1 MGNIKKVSF
10 SYLFH
15 IHEGFSSCQKITY
28 FITSAE
34 PIIKSVERRVRDKIS
49 GESLQIFRS
58 DRGRISNPYYSYT
71 VILLLFIQFL
81 YFVHFDFIYC
91 LYGFYTH
98 CLLFGYTKIKG
109 DVKSMFTKKS
119 LSMVILS
126 GGLVLAGCS
135 ANESVSEDKEKETPT
150 QEEKSQVK
158 NGSNGEEQAPVV
170 ELSKGEELSNILTST
185 NWQGTEVYDAEG
197 NNLTEEN
204 SNFIGLAKYDQET
217 NRYEFF
223 DKATGE
229 TRGDE
234 GIFFITKDGEKRI
247 LISQS
252 MGYQAVVDLTE
263 ITDEIFTYKRMGV
276 DKDGNE
282 VEVFV
287 EHIPYTESELE
298 FTNAGPELT
307 SETGEIVKD
316 IPGVNILADTLWNGT
331 KVLDKDGNDVTE
343 FNSNFISIAKF
354 DAKTSKYEFFD
365 VNSGESRGDFG
376 YFDVIND
383 NKIRTHVSIGEN
395 KYGAALEITELN
407 DDRFTYKR
415 MGKDAAG
422 NDIEIYVEHEPY
434 EGEFN
439 PSFGF

>member
-1 MGNIKKVSF
+1 
-10 SYLFH
+10 
-15 IHEGFSSCQKITY
+15 
-28 FITSAE
+28 
-34 PIIKSVERRVRDKIS
+34 
-49 GESLQIFRS
+49 
-58 DRGRISNPYYSYT
+58 
-71 VILLLFIQFL
+71 
-81 YFVHFDFIYC
+81 
-91 LYGFYTH
+91 
-98 CLLFGYTKIKG
+98 
-109 DVKSMFTKKS
+109 MFTKKS
-119 LSMVILS
+119 LSMIILS

-135 ANESVSEDKEKETPT
+135 ATGSVSEDEEQGTTT
-150 QEEKSQVK
+150 QEETSQVE
-158 NGSNGEEQAPVV
+158 NVSNGEEQAPGE

-185 NWQGTEVYDAEG
+185 NWQGTEVYDEEG
-197 NNLTEEN
+197 NDLTEEN

-234 GIFFITKDGEKRI
+234 GIFFITNDGENRI

-252 MGYQAVVDLTE
+252 MGYQAVVDITE
-263 ITDEIFTYKRMGV
+263 ISNEIFTYKRMGV

-282 VEVFV
+282 VEVYV
-287 EHIPYTESELE
+287 EHVPYNESELE

-316 IPGVNILADTLWNGT
+316 IPGVRILADTLWNGT
-331 KVLDKDGNDVTE
+331 IVLDKDGNDVTE
-343 FNSNFISIAKF
+343 YNNNFISIAKF
-354 DAKTSKYEFFD
+354 DAETSKYEFFD
-365 VNSGESRGDFG
+365 VTSGESRGDFG

-407 DDRFTYKR
+407 DERFTYKR
-415 MGKDAAG
+415 MGKDADG

-434 EGEFN
+434 EGEFD

>member
-1 MGNIKKVSF
+1 
-10 SYLFH
+10 
-15 IHEGFSSCQKITY
+15 
-28 FITSAE
+28 
-34 PIIKSVERRVRDKIS
+34 
-49 GESLQIFRS
+49 
-58 DRGRISNPYYSYT
+58 
-71 VILLLFIQFL
+71 
-81 YFVHFDFIYC
+81 
-91 LYGFYTH
+91 
-98 CLLFGYTKIKG
+98 
-109 DVKSMFTKKS
+109 MFTKKS
-119 LSMVILS
+119 LSLFILS

-135 ANESVSEDKEKETPT
+135 ANGSVSEDEEQGTTT
-150 QEEKSQVK
+150 QEETSQVENASK
-158 NGSNGEEQAPVV
+158 TEEVAQGE

-185 NWQGTEVYDAEG
+185 NWQGTEVYDEEG
-197 NNLTEEN
+197 NDLTEEN

-234 GIFFITKDGEKRI
+234 GIFFITNDGEKRI

-252 MGYQAVVDLTE
+252 MGYQAVVDITE
-263 ITDEIFTYKRMGV
+263 ITNEIFTYKRMGV

-282 VEVFV
+282 VEVYV
-287 EHIPYTESELE
+287 EHVPYTESELE
-298 FTNAGPELT
+298 FTNAGPQLT

-316 IPGVNILADTLWNGT
+316 IPGVRILADTLWNGT
-331 KVLDKDGNDVTE
+331 IVLDKDGNDVTE
-343 FNSNFISIAKF
+343 YNSNFISIAKF
-354 DAKTSKYEFFD
+354 DAETSKYEFFD
-365 VNSGESRGDFG
+365 VTSGESRGDFG

-407 DDRFTYKR
+407 DERFTYKR
-415 MGKDAAG
+415 MGKDADG
-422 NDIEIYVEHEPY
+422 NDIEIFVEHEPY

>member
-1 MGNIKKVSF
+1 
-10 SYLFH
+10 
-15 IHEGFSSCQKITY
+15 
-28 FITSAE
+28 
-34 PIIKSVERRVRDKIS
+34 
-49 GESLQIFRS
+49 
-58 DRGRISNPYYSYT
+58 
-71 VILLLFIQFL
+71 
-81 YFVHFDFIYC
+81 
-91 LYGFYTH
+91 
-98 CLLFGYTKIKG
+98 
-109 DVKSMFTKKS
+109 MFTKKS
-119 LSMVILS
+119 LSLFMLS

-135 ANESVSEDKEKETPT
+135 TNGSVNEDEEQGATT
-150 QEEKSQVK
+150 QEETSQVE
-158 NGSNGEEQAPVV
+158 NVSNGEEQAQGE
-170 ELSKGEELSNILTST
+170 ELTKGEELSNILTST
-185 NWQGTEVYDAEG
+185 NWQGTEVYDEEG
-197 NNLTEEN
+197 NNLTEEI

-252 MGYQAVVDLTE
+252 MGYQAVVDITE
-263 ITDEIFTYKRMGV
+263 ITNEIFTYKRMGV

-282 VEVFV
+282 VEVYV
-287 EHIPYTESELE
+287 EHVPYNESELE

-316 IPGVNILADTLWNGT
+316 IPGVRILADTLWNGT
-331 KVLDKDGNDVTE
+331 IVLDKDDNDVTE
-343 FNSNFISIAKF
+343 YNSNFISIAKF
-354 DAKTSKYEFFD
+354 DAETSKYEFFD
-365 VNSGESRGDFG
+365 VTSGESRGDFG

-407 DDRFTYKR
+407 DERFTYKR
-415 MGKDAAG
+415 MGKDADG

-434 EGEFN
+434 KGEFD

>member
-1 MGNIKKVSF
+1 
-10 SYLFH
+10 
-15 IHEGFSSCQKITY
+15 
-28 FITSAE
+28 
-34 PIIKSVERRVRDKIS
+34 
-49 GESLQIFRS
+49 
-58 DRGRISNPYYSYT
+58 
-71 VILLLFIQFL
+71 
-81 YFVHFDFIYC
+81 
-91 LYGFYTH
+91 
-98 CLLFGYTKIKG
+98 
-109 DVKSMFTKKS
+109 MFTKKS
-119 LSMVILS
+119 LSLFILS

-135 ANESVSEDKEKETPT
+135 ANGSVSEDEEQGTTT
-150 QEEKSQVK
+150 QEETSQVENASK
-158 NGSNGEEQAPVV
+158 TEEVAQGE

-185 NWQGTEVYDAEG
+185 NWQGTEVYDEEG
-197 NNLTEEN
+197 NDLTEEN
-204 SNFIGLAKYDQET
+204 SNFIGLAKYDQVT

-234 GIFFITKDGEKRI
+234 GIFFITNDGEKRI

-252 MGYQAVVDLTE
+252 MGYQAVVDITE
-263 ITDEIFTYKRMGV
+263 ITNEIFTYKRMGV

-282 VEVFV
+282 VEVYV
-287 EHIPYTESELE
+287 EHVPYTEAELE
-298 FTNAGPELT
+298 FTNAGPQLT

-316 IPGVNILADTLWNGT
+316 IPGVRILADTLWNGT
-331 KVLDKDGNDVTE
+331 IVLDKDGNDVTE
-343 FNSNFISIAKF
+343 YNSNFISIAKF
-354 DAKTSKYEFFD
+354 DAETSKYEFFD
-365 VNSGESRGDFG
+365 VTSGKSRGDFG

-407 DDRFTYKR
+407 DERFTYKR
-415 MGKDAAG
+415 MGKAADG

>member
-1 MGNIKKVSF
+1 
-10 SYLFH
+10 
-15 IHEGFSSCQKITY
+15 
-28 FITSAE
+28 
-34 PIIKSVERRVRDKIS
+34 
-49 GESLQIFRS
+49 
-58 DRGRISNPYYSYT
+58 
-71 VILLLFIQFL
+71 
-81 YFVHFDFIYC
+81 
-91 LYGFYTH
+91 
-98 CLLFGYTKIKG
+98 
-109 DVKSMFTKKS
+109 MFTKKS

-150 QEEKSQVK
+150 QEEKSKVE

-170 ELSKGEELSNILTST
+170 ELSKGEEQSNILTST

-197 NNLTEEN
+197 NNLTVEN

-252 MGYQAVVDLTE
+252 MGYQAVVDITE

-287 EHIPYTESELE
+287 EHVPYTESELE

-354 DAKTSKYEFFD
+354 DAETSKYEFFD
-365 VNSGESRGDFG
+365 VTSGESRGDFG

-434 EGEFN
+434 IGEFN

>member
-1 MGNIKKVSF
+1 M
-10 SYLFH
+10 
-15 IHEGFSSCQKITY
+15 
-28 FITSAE
+28 FI
-34 PIIKSVERRVRDKIS
+34 
-49 GESLQIFRS
+49 
-58 DRGRISNPYYSYT
+58 
-71 VILLLFIQFL
+71 
-81 YFVHFDFIYC
+81 
-91 LYGFYTH
+91 
-98 CLLFGYTKIKG
+98 
-109 DVKSMFTKKS
+109 KKS
-119 LSMVILS
+119 LVMFILS

-135 ANESVSEDKEKETPT
+135 ANGSVSEDEEKEKTP
-150 QEEKSQVK
+150 QEESSQVE
-158 NGSNGEEQAPVV
+158 NESNADEQDQGEEEAQGE

-185 NWQGTEVYDAEG
+185 NWQGTEVYDEEG
-197 NNLTEEN
+197 NDLTEEN

-252 MGYQAVVDLTE
+252 MGYQAVVAITE

-282 VEVFV
+282 VEVYV
-287 EHIPYTESELE
+287 EHVPYAESELE

-316 IPGVNILADTLWNGT
+316 IPGVRILGDTLWNGT
-331 KVLDKDGNDVTE
+331 VVLDKDGNDVTE

-354 DAKTSKYEFFD
+354 DAETSKYEFFD
-365 VNSGESRGDFG
+365 VTSGESRGDFG

-407 DDRFTYKR
+407 AERFTYKR
-415 MGKDAAG
+415 MGKDADD
-422 NDIEIYVEHEPY
+422 NEIEIYVEHEPY
-434 EGEFN
+434 EGEFD

>member
-1 MGNIKKVSF
+1 
-10 SYLFH
+10 
-15 IHEGFSSCQKITY
+15 
-28 FITSAE
+28 
-34 PIIKSVERRVRDKIS
+34 
-49 GESLQIFRS
+49 
-58 DRGRISNPYYSYT
+58 
-71 VILLLFIQFL
+71 
-81 YFVHFDFIYC
+81 
-91 LYGFYTH
+91 
-98 CLLFGYTKIKG
+98 
-109 DVKSMFTKKS
+109 MFTKKS

-150 QEEKSQVK
+150 QEEKSQVE

-185 NWQGTEVYDAEG
+185 NWQGTEVNDAEG

-252 MGYQAVVDLTE
+252 MGYQAVVDITE

-287 EHIPYTESELE
+287 EHVPYTESELE

-331 KVLDKDGNDVTE
+331 KVVDKDGNDVTE

-354 DAKTSKYEFFD
+354 DAETSKYEFFD
-365 VNSGESRGDFG
+365 VTSGESRGDFG

-415 MGKDAAG
+415 MGKDADG

-434 EGEFN
+434 KGEFN
-439 PSFGF
+439 PTFGF